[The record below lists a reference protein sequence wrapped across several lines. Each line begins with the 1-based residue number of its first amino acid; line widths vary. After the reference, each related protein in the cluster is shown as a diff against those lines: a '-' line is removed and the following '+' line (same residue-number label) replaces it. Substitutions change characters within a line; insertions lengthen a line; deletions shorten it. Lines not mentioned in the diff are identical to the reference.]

1 MSNANKMASGKALI
15 EQVEDL
21 NLILGS
27 HVGNRRE
34 PTSTLCST
42 LRHHMHTYYTHM
54 CNKIERANYDAT
66 FILSRQNTQDSHSE
80 TLSSP
85 VPKKVRREEKWG
97 VYDDA
102 LVYVCME
109 VKEKASDPLGLE

>member
-1 MSNANKMASGKALI
+1 
-15 EQVEDL
+15 
-21 NLILGS
+21 
-27 HVGNRRE
+27 
-34 PTSTLCST
+34 
-42 LRHHMHTYYTHM
+42 MHTYYTHM

-66 FILSRQNTQDSHSE
+66 FNLSRQNTQDSHSE

-97 VYDDA
+97 VYVYA